1 MNTNYDSGHDT
12 LNNPFPGLEKIKRN
26 FSQAYQD
33 LFVLTMLQGKR
44 SGKYLEVGANH
55 PVEFNNT
62 FLLEDTFNWK
72 GISVE
77 IDKDMVEL
85 FNTVRHNKCDYADGT
100 TFNFLK
106 KLDGRRWKDKI
117 IDYLSLDCEPAM
129 TTYKILTRIP
139 FDEYKVSV
147 ITYETDVYKD
157 GPQAREL
164 SREFLINKG
173 FQLVASN
180 VCNGGNP
187 YEDWYVD
194 PTVIPSEIWIPFV
207 SEGVEAREL
216 FVCQ

>member
-1 MNTNYDSGHDT
+1 MNTNYNVDCDI
-12 LNNPFPGLEKIKRN
+12 LNNPFSGEEKIKRN

-62 FLLEDTFNWK
+62 FLLEDKFNWK

-77 IDKDMVEL
+77 IDNNMVEL

-100 TFNFLK
+100 VFDFLK
-106 KLDGRRWKDKI
+106 KLDARRWKDKT

-139 FDEYKVSV
+139 FDEYKISV
-147 ITYETDVYKD
+147 TTYETDVYKD

-164 SREFLINKG
+164 SRKFLKSKG
-173 FQLVASN
+173 FELVAAD

-194 PTVIPSEIWIPFV
+194 PTVIPETIWGPFI
-207 SEGVEAREL
+207 SEGAEARDL
-216 FVCQ
+216 FVCR

>member
-1 MNTNYDSGHDT
+1 MNTNYSADCDV
-12 LNNPFPGLEKIKRN
+12 LNNPFPGAEKIKRN

-62 FLLEDTFNWK
+62 FLLEDKFSWR

-100 TFNFLK
+100 VFDFLK
-106 KLDGRRWKDKI
+106 KLDGRRWKDKT

-129 TTYKILTRIP
+129 TTYKILTKIP
-139 FDEYKVSV
+139 FSEYKVSV

-194 PTVIPSEIWIPFV
+194 PKIIPSKIWIPFV
-207 SEGVEAREL
+207 SEGAEAREL

>member
-1 MNTNYDSGHDT
+1 MNTHYDAELDA
-12 LNNPFPGLEKIKRN
+12 LNNPFPGVEQIKRN

-55 PVEFNNT
+55 PVEFNNS
-62 FLLEDTFNWK
+62 FLLEDKFLWK

-77 IDKDMVEL
+77 IDKEMVEL
-85 FNTVRHNKCDYADGT
+85 FNTVRHNKCEYADGT
-100 TFNFLK
+100 VFDFLK
-106 KLDGRRWKDKI
+106 KLDGRRWKEKT

-173 FQLVASN
+173 FQLVASD

-187 YEDWYVD
+187 YEDWYVN
-194 PTVIPSEIWIPFV
+194 PEVISSEIWKPFV
-207 SEGVEAREL
+207 SEGAEAREL

>member
-1 MNTNYDSGHDT
+1 MNTHYDAEVDT
-12 LNNPFPGLEKIKRN
+12 LNNPFPGVEKVKRN

-33 LFVLTMLQGKR
+33 LFALTMHQGKR

-62 FLLEDTFNWK
+62 FLLEDKFMWK

-77 IDKDMVEL
+77 IDKSMVDL
-85 FNTVRHNKCDYADGT
+85 FNTVRHNKCEYADGT
-100 TFNFLK
+100 VFDFKK
-106 KLDGRRWKDKI
+106 KLDGRRWKDKT

-139 FDEYKVSV
+139 FEEYKVSV

-194 PTVIPSEIWIPFV
+194 PTVIPSELWMPFV
-207 SEGVEAREL
+207 SEGAEARSL

>member
-1 MNTNYDSGHDT
+1 MNTNYNSEHDT
-12 LNNPFPGLEKIKRN
+12 LNNPFLGLEKIKRN

-33 LFVLTMLQGKR
+33 LFVLTMLKGKCN
-44 SGKYLEVGANH
+44 GKYLEVGANH

-62 FLLEDTFNWK
+62 FLLEDKFNWK

-77 IDKDMVEL
+77 IDNDMVEL
-85 FNTVRHNKCDYADGT
+85 FNTVRHNKCDCADGT

-157 GPQAREL
+157 GPKAREL

-194 PTVIPSEIWIPFV
+194 PEIIPSEIWIPFV
-207 SEGVEAREL
+207 SEGAEARGL
-216 FVCQ
+216 FV